1 MAACGHREQKYLL
14 LTNQVPGSP
23 CDTKNL
29 TLKQEDSW
37 NKAFPS
43 PPPPPPQILHLED
56 CTVLPGVWL

>member
-37 NKAFPS
+37 NKAFFS
-43 PPPPPPQILHLED
+43 PQIFHLED